1 MTTEPARGG
10 AEGNG
15 EKVAEAIVG
24 PEFPTRLSQ
33 AVLLWERLALALW
46 KPAALVVVFLA
57 LALTGAPSALGPWV
71 HATLLAVFLLALF
84 YLLYSGFRAFRAPD
98 TDAAR
103 RRLETENDLAHRP
116 LEALRDKPSVDD
128 PLQMA
133 LWREHRR
140 RVMASLG
147 PLKVGGPRPQLAK
160 RDPLALRLAAG
171 FFLVLGVGAAGTHAP
186 DRIVAAVTPDFTDH
200 EAIARIG
207 LDAWLTPPGY
217 TGLAP
222 IFIAHASGEGETKD
236 ARPSGSDHAV
246 PVGSRLVVQV
256 TGAREAAH
264 LVTPSGPVALESFAA
279 NGLAIELELTET
291 ATYGVE
297 ADGAVLAEWT
307 LRAVPDEAPIVLI
320 AEPPVPTARFAL
332 TIAYDVTDDHGVETL
347 FAIIERADR
356 PIGSAA
362 SSAAGDEEMAIVTPL
377 PVPDPEGYGETR
389 RVFRDF
395 TSHPWAGG
403 EVRLTLVATD
413 AVGQEGRSETITT
426 ILPAR
431 PFQHPV
437 AQAIADL
444 RRELAWNPVENFRPV
459 AEALNQIAWLHEAY
473 GDEPTVFLSLR
484 EANRRLLPGT
494 HAGPPTTATV
504 DAIVDMLWKTALYLE
519 DGGVSLALARLRAA
533 EQALME
539 ALAEGADTSVL
550 EQLMD
555 DLQSAMDDYMQAMT
569 EQLQQRMAE
578 GEEIPQLGPDANM
591 VSPQDIDQMMEEIR
605 EMMRNGMTETA
616 QQMLEQLRNMME
628 NMQAGME
635 MQMSQDGQQAMD
647 MLESMQD
654 IMEGQ
659 RELMDRTHERS
670 QNQQNQ
676 GGEGQQQRSQ
686 SGQSGGEGNSSDK
699 GSQGRQGDQ
708 ASGPNSADAVLQDA
722 LRRQLGEIMRQFG
735 EMMGEIPEPF
745 GRADQGMS
753 DSAERLGNGDP
764 RNALESQGDAMDA
777 LQDAANAAR
786 DAFMERF
793 QNPLG
798 SLGQQM
804 PGQAGQRDMDP
815 FGRQPSDA
823 FRGPMQG
830 EVDVPDGGSIERA
843 REIRDELRRRAGERD
858 RPPAELDYIDRLL
871 DQF

>member
-10 AEGNG
+10 ADGSG
-15 EKVAEAIVG
+15 DGIAKATVG

-33 AVLLWERLALALW
+33 AVLLWERLALVLW
-46 KPAALVVVFLA
+46 KPVALIVVFLA
-57 LALTGAPSALGPWV
+57 VALTGLPSALGPWL
-71 HATLLAVFLLALF
+71 HSALLAGFLIGLS
-84 YLLYSGFRAFRAPD
+84 YLLYTEFRAFSAPD
-98 TDAAR
+98 ATAAR
-103 RRLETENDLAHRP
+103 RRLETENDLSHRP
-116 LEALRDKPSVDD
+116 LEALRDRPSVDD
-128 PLQMA
+128 PLQIA

-147 PLKVGGPRPQLAK
+147 RLKVGGPRPQLAK

-171 FFLVLGVGAAGTHAP
+171 FFLVLGLGAAGAQAP
-186 DRIVAAVTPDFTDH
+186 DRVLAAVTPDFTDH

-207 LDAWLTPPGY
+207 LDAWLTPPNY

-222 IFIAHASGEGETKD
+222 IFIAHAAGDAAVEGERALGT
-236 ARPSGSDHAV
+236 DHAV
-246 PVGSRLVVQV
+246 PSGSRLVVQV
-256 TGAREAAH
+256 TSARESAR
-264 LVTPSGPVALESFAA
+264 LITPSGPVALDSFAA
-279 NGLAIELELTET
+279 NGLAVELELTET
-291 ATYGVE
+291 ATYRVE

-307 LRAVPDEAPIVLI
+307 LRAVPDEAPVVLI
-320 AEPPVPTARFAL
+320 PEPPLPTARFAL
-332 TIAYDVTDDHGVETL
+332 SIPYDVTDDHGLETL
-347 FAIIERADR
+347 TAIVERADR
-356 PIGSAA
+356 PIGSAT
-362 SSAAGDEEMAIVTPL
+362 SSAAGDEEMAIITPL
-377 PVPDPEGYGETR
+377 PIPDPEGYGETR
-389 RVFRDF
+389 RAFRDF

-413 AVGQEGRSETITT
+413 ALGQEGRSETITT
-426 ILPAR
+426 TLPAR
-431 PFQHPV
+431 PFEHPV
-437 AQAIADL
+437 AQAIVDL
-444 RRELAWNPVENFRPV
+444 RRELAWNPSENYRPV

-473 GDEPTVFLSLR
+473 GDEPTVFLALR
-484 EANRRLLPGT
+484 ESHRRLLPDA
-494 HAGPPTTATV
+494 HSAPPSTATV
-504 DAIVDMLWKTALYLE
+504 DHIVEMLWKTALYLE

-539 ALAEGADTSVL
+539 ALAEGADTAEL
-550 EQLMD
+550 ERLMD
-555 DLQSAMDDYMQAMT
+555 ELQSAMDDYMQAMT

-578 GEEIPQLGPDANM
+578 GEEVPQLGPDSNM
-591 VSPQDIDQMMEEIR
+591 VSPQDIDQMMEEMR

-686 SGQSGGEGNSSDK
+686 NGQGGGEGNSSDK
-699 GSQGRQGDQ
+699 GSQGSQGDQ
-708 ASGPNSADAVLQDA
+708 AGGPNSADAVLQDA

-735 EMMGEIPEPF
+735 EMMGDIPEPF

-753 DSAERLGNGDP
+753 ESAERLGNGDP

-793 QNPLG
+793 QNPIG

-830 EVDVPDGGSIERA
+830 EVDVPDEGSIERA